1 MKSQWMKRMIDIVGS
16 LLLITIFLPIII
28 CIYILILCEMGY
40 PVFFTQ
46 MRPGLLGKPFFMYK
60 FRTML
65 NKTDNNGDLLP
76 DGERLTKLGIFLRKY
91 SLDEIPE
98 LYNVLKSEMSLV
110 GPRPLLM
117 EYLPHYSI
125 EQSHRHDVKPGITG
139 WAQVNGRNLLD
150 WKEKF
155 KLDLWYVENWNNILD
170 MKILF
175 LTTWRIINP
184 QGISHPGYETMPKFT
199 GDN

>member
-1 MKSQWMKRMIDIVGS
+1 MKRLMDIAGS
-16 LLLITIFLPIII
+16 LFLITIFFPLVT
-28 CIYILILCEMGY
+28 CVFILIFYEMGS

-46 MRPGLLGKPFFMYK
+46 MRPGLYGKPFFMNK

-65 NKTDNNGDLLP
+65 NTTDKNGSLLP

-98 LYNVLKSEMSLV
+98 LYNVLKGDMSLV

-117 EYLPHYSI
+117 EYLPHYSS

-139 WAQVNGRNLLD
+139 WAQVNGRNLLE

-155 KLDLWYVENWNNILD
+155 KLDTWYVENQNVWLD
-170 MKILF
+170 MKILL
-175 LTTWRIINP
+175 LTVWRVIHP
-184 QGISHPGYETMPKFT
+184 EGVSHPGHETMPKFT
-199 GDN
+199 GDD

>member
-1 MKSQWMKRMIDIVGS
+1 MKLYQMKRLMDITGS
-16 LLLITIFLPIII
+16 LLLITILIPLAILVI
-28 CIYILILCEMGY
+28 ILIFCKMGS

-46 MRPGLLGKPFFMYK
+46 MRPGLNGKPFFMYK

-65 NKTDNNGDLLP
+65 DTTGKNGSLLP

-98 LYNVLKSEMSLV
+98 LYNVLIGDMSLV

-117 EYLPHYSI
+117 EYLPHYSS

-139 WAQVNGRNLLD
+139 WAQVNGRNLLE

-155 KLDLWYVENWNNILD
+155 KLDTWYVDNQNAWLD
-170 MKILF
+170 VKILL
-175 LTTWRIINP
+175 LTVWRVIHP
-184 QGISHPGYETMPKFT
+184 EGVSHPGYETMPKFT
-199 GDN
+199 GDD